1 MIFDPN
7 IFFLEL
13 NETVICTNDY
23 MEIII
28 PSAFFLN
35 KMPPVYVS
43 KHQLSILLNHVQHT
57 YLRM

>member
-1 MIFDPN
+1 MIFNHN

-23 MEIII
+23 MEVII

-43 KHQLSILLNHVQHT
+43 KHQLSILC
-57 YLRM
+57 YSAK